1 MRQRLFTSIT
11 ILQVLFYKNLF
22 FFLFVILSSHHYI
35 LVVYHSSSRKI
46 DKISFPVVPFFY
58 GEKVPSFHFL
68 RPHILT
74 LLLHSVRGTA
84 AKTIWC
90 STYVMK
96 LLETAHDLSCKQNS
110 ATDGVIRH
118 VPGNKMAQFH
128 FSARYSATITLG
140 AATEVSPNKSGYSQI
155 LHHKFYLL

>member
-58 GEKVPSFHFL
+58 GEKVTSSHFAHIYWPFYCIL
-68 RPHILT
+68 FAARRPKQFDVPPMLWSCSR
-74 LLLHSVRGTA
+74 LLMTFRVNKIRRRTA
-84 AKTIWC
+84 SLDA
-90 STYVMK
+90 
-96 LLETAHDLSCKQNS
+96 
-110 ATDGVIRH
+110 

-128 FSARYSATITLG
+128 FSLRYSATITLG